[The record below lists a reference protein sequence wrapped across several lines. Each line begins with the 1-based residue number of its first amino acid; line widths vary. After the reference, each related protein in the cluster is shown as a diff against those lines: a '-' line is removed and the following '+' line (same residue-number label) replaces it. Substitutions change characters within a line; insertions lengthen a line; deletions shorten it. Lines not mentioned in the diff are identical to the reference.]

1 MNRAHLY
8 LLSALLTLV
17 GLGIF
22 AYKAAVLGFPLLPET
37 ETKVWTV
44 QARFSIEAGRQ
55 PVKAVLQIP
64 TGQPGYSILD
74 EKFVSRGYGLT
85 LGEQDETGGREA
97 RWAIREASGRQ
108 TLYYRAVVYADGDRR
123 LTDAP
128 PPPSPP
134 VLVEPFQTAF
144 DALVAAVRQES
155 ADTVTFTEAVL
166 RRLGRGDPDESAELL
181 LTPGRGAASR
191 AQLAVQLLAAI
202 GVPARVAYGLPLEER
217 RRRARFRPWL
227 EVYDE
232 GRWLGFDP
240 TTGDVGWPEDYLVW
254 WRGQR
259 PLIQV
264 QGAGNPE
271 VQVSVQSDVVA
282 AMEVAERRAELQE
295 SRLVEFSLF
304 GLPIQTQAVYGVML
318 LIPIGALLMVLL
330 RNVVGIKTFGT
341 FTPILVALA
350 FRETRLL
357 WGIVL
362 FTVVVSLGLGLRFY
376 LERLRLLLVPRL
388 AAVLTLVV
396 LLMAAISVLSHRLG
410 FETGLSVALFP
421 LVILTM
427 AIERMSIVW
436 EERGGSEAIQEGL
449 GSLLVAALS
458 YLVMSLDAVEH
469 LVFVFPELLLVLLA
483 AMLLLGRYRGFR
495 LLELV
500 RFRALSRE

>member
-1 MNRAHLY
+1 MNRAY
-8 LLSALLTLV
+8 LFVLAALLTV
-17 GLGIF
+17 IGLGVF
-22 AYKAAVLGFPLLPET
+22 TYKAAVLGFPLLPEA

-44 QARFSIEAGRQ
+44 QARFSIQAGRK

-64 TGQPGYSILD
+64 NGQPGYSILD

-85 LGEQDETGGREA
+85 LDEQQEGGGREA
-97 RWAIREASGRQ
+97 RWAIRQAAGRQ
-108 TLYYRAVVYADGDRR
+108 TLYYRAVVYADDGQR
-123 LTDAP
+123 LTDR
-128 PPPSPP
+128 PSPP
-134 VLVEPFQTAF
+134 APPMLVEPFQTAF
-144 DALVAAVRQES
+144 EGLVAEVRRES
-155 ADTVTFTEAVL
+155 ADTITFTAAVL
-166 RRLGRGDPDESAELL
+166 RRLGKDETDETAELL
-181 LTPGRGAASR
+181 MGSGRAAARR

-232 GRWLGFDP
+232 GRWLAFDP
-240 TTGDVGWPEDYLVW
+240 ATGEEGWPDDLLIW
-254 WRGQR
+254 WRGDR

-271 VQVSVQSDVVA
+271 VQISVQSDAVA
-282 AMEVAERRAELQE
+282 AMEVAERRAELRS

-318 LIPIGALLMVLL
+318 LIPVGALLMVLL

-350 FRETRLL
+350 FRETRLV

-362 FTVVVSLGLGLRFY
+362 FTLVVSLGLGLRFY
-376 LERLRLLLVPRL
+376 LEKLRLLLVPRL

-410 FETGLSVALFP
+410 IETGLSVALFP

-427 AIERMSIVW
+427 AIERLSIVW

-458 YLVMSLDAVEH
+458 YLVMSLDVVEH
-469 LVFVFPELLLVLLA
+469 LVVIFPELLLVLLA

-495 LLELV
+495 LLELR
-500 RFRALSRE
+500 RFRALSGE

>member
-1 MNRAHLY
+1 LLGQGRA
-8 LLSALLTLV
+8 
-17 GLGIF
+17 
-22 AYKAAVLGFPLLPET
+22 AA
-37 ETKVWTV
+37 
-44 QARFSIEAGRQ
+44 R
-55 PVKAVLQIP
+55 
-64 TGQPGYSILD
+64 
-74 EKFVSRGYGLT
+74 
-85 LGEQDETGGREA
+85 
-97 RWAIREASGRQ
+97 
-108 TLYYRAVVYADGDRR
+108 
-123 LTDAP
+123 
-128 PPPSPP
+128 
-134 VLVEPFQTAF
+134 
-144 DALVAAVRQES
+144 
-155 ADTVTFTEAVL
+155 
-166 RRLGRGDPDESAELL
+166 
-181 LTPGRGAASR
+181 R
-191 AQLAVQLLAAI
+191 AQLAVQMLAAI

-217 RRRARFRPWL
+217 RRQARFRPWL

-232 GRWLGFDP
+232 GRWLAFDP
-240 TTGDVGWPEDYLVW
+240 ASGEEGWPQDLLIW
-254 WRGQR
+254 WRGRR

-271 VQVSVQSDVVA
+271 VQISVQSDAVA
-282 AMEVAERRAELQE
+282 AMEVAERRAELRD

-357 WGIVL
+357 WGLVL
-362 FTVVVSLGLGLRFY
+362 FTLVVSLGLGLRFY
-376 LERLRLLLVPRL
+376 LERLRLLLVPRM

-410 FETGLSVALFP
+410 LETGLSVALFP

-427 AIERMSIVW
+427 AIERLSIVW
-436 EERGGSEAIQEGL
+436 EERGAAEAVQEGL

-469 LVFVFPELLLVLLA
+469 LVFIFPELLLVLLA
-483 AMLLLGRYRGFR
+483 ATLLLGRYRGFR

-500 RFRALSRE
+500 RFRALSGG

>member
-1 MNRAHLY
+1 MNRAS
-8 LLSALLTLV
+8 LLILASLLTAV
-17 GLGIF
+17 GLGVFI
-22 AYKAAVLGFPLLPET
+22 YKATVLGFPLLPEV

-44 QARFSIEAGRQ
+44 QARFSIQAGRQ

-64 TGQPGYSILD
+64 NGQPGYSILD

-85 LGEQDETGGREA
+85 LDEQQEDGGREA
-97 RWAIREASGRQ
+97 RWAIRQAAGRQ
-108 TLYYRAVVYADGDRR
+108 TLYYRAVVYSDGGQR
-123 LTDAP
+123 LTDR
-128 PPPSPP
+128 PSPP
-134 VLVEPFQTAF
+134 APPVMVEPFQTAF
-144 DALVAAVRQES
+144 DGLVAEVRRES
-155 ADTVTFTEAVL
+155 ADTVTFTAAVL
-166 RRLGRGDPDESAELL
+166 RRLGRGETNETAELL
-181 LTPGRGAASR
+181 MGPGRAATRR

-217 RRRARFRPWL
+217 RRQARFRPWL

-232 GRWLGFDP
+232 GRWLAFDP
-240 TTGDVGWPEDYLVW
+240 ASGEEGWPEDMLIW
-254 WRGQR
+254 WRGSR

-271 VQVSVQSDVVA
+271 VQISVQSDAVA
-282 AMEVAERRAELQE
+282 AMEVAERRAELRS

-318 LIPIGALLMVLL
+318 LIPVGALLMVLL

-350 FRETRLL
+350 FRETRLV
-357 WGIVL
+357 WGVVL
-362 FTVVVSLGLGLRFY
+362 FTLVVSLGLGLRFY
-376 LERLRLLLVPRL
+376 LEKLRLLLVPRL

-410 FETGLSVALFP
+410 LETGLSVALFP

-427 AIERMSIVW
+427 AIERLSIVW

-449 GSLLVAALS
+449 GSLLVASLS
-458 YLVMSLDAVEH
+458 YLVMSLDVVEH
-469 LVFVFPELLLVLLA
+469 LVVTFPELLLVLLA

-495 LLELV
+495 LLELT

>member
-1 MNRAHLY
+1 MSRAHL
-8 LLSALLTLV
+8 LVLTAVLTLV
-17 GLGIF
+17 GLGVF
-22 AYKAAVLGFPLLPET
+22 AYKVTVLGFPLMPEA
-37 ETKVWTV
+37 EAEVWTV

-64 TGQPGYSILD
+64 DGKPGYSILD
-74 EKFVSRGYGLT
+74 ENFVSRGYGLT
-85 LGEQDETGGREA
+85 LGEPETGNGREA
-97 RWAIREASGRQ
+97 RWAIRQASGRQ
-108 TLYYRAVVYADGDRR
+108 TLYYRAVVYSDDGRR
-123 LTDAP
+123 LDDTP
-128 PPPSPP
+128 PPPTPP
-134 VLVEPFQTAF
+134 VLAEPFQTAF
-144 DALVAAVRQES
+144 DGLVAEVRRES
-155 ADTVTFTEAVL
+155 ADTVTFTAAVL
-166 RRLGRGDPDESAELL
+166 RRLHPQTTDETAELL
-181 LTPGRGAASR
+181 MGPGRAAARR

-217 RRRARFRPWL
+217 RSRARFRPWL

-240 TTGDVGWPEDYLVW
+240 ATGEEGWPEDYLVW
-254 WRGQR
+254 WRGRR

-271 VQVSVQSDVVA
+271 VQISVQSDAVT
-282 AMEVAERRAELQE
+282 AMEVAERRAEIRQ
-295 SRLVEFSLF
+295 SRLVEFSLL

-318 LIPIGALLMVLL
+318 LIPIGALIMVLL

-362 FTVVVSLGLGLRFY
+362 FTLVVSLGLGLRFY

-396 LLMAAISVLSHRLG
+396 LMMAVISVLSHKLG
-410 FETGLSVALFP
+410 LETGLSVALFP

-427 AIERMSIVW
+427 AIERLSIVW
-436 EERGGSEAIQEGL
+436 EERGAAEAVQEAL
-449 GSLLVAALS
+449 GSLLVAAVS
-458 YLVMSLDAVEH
+458 YLVMSLDVVDH
-469 LVFVFPELLLVLLA
+469 MVFIFPELLLVLLA
-483 AMLLLGRYRGFR
+483 MTLLLGRYRGFR
-495 LLELV
+495 LLELR
-500 RFRALSRE
+500 RFRALSKP

>member
-1 MNRAHLY
+1 MKRAHLY
-8 LLSALLTLV
+8 ALTAVLTVV

-22 AYKAAVLGFPLLPET
+22 IYKAAVLGFPLLPQT
-37 ETKVWTV
+37 ETRVWTV
-44 QARFSIEAGRQ
+44 QARFSVEAGQQ

-64 TGQPGYSILD
+64 NGQPGFTILD
-74 EKFVSRGYGLT
+74 ENFVSRGYGLT
-85 LGEQDETGGREA
+85 LSEGEENGGREA
-97 RWAIREASGRQ
+97 RWAIRRAAGRQ
-108 TLYYRAVVYADGDRR
+108 TLYYRAVVYADRDRG
-123 LTDAP
+123 LTDSPSP
-128 PPPSPP
+128 PTPP

-144 DALVAAVRQES
+144 DALVAEVRQES
-155 ADTVTFTEAVL
+155 ADTVSFTGALL
-166 RRLGRGDPDESAELL
+166 RRLGRGETDETAELL
-181 LTPGRGAASR
+181 MGPGRAAASR

-217 RRRARFRPWL
+217 RRQARFQPWL

-232 GRWLGFDP
+232 DRWLGFDP
-240 TTGDVGWPEDYLVW
+240 ATGDEGWPDDLLVW
-254 WRGQR
+254 WRGDK
-259 PLIQV
+259 PLIEV
-264 QGAGNPE
+264 HGAGSPE
-271 VQVSVQSDVVA
+271 VQISVQTDAVA
-282 AMEVAERRAELQE
+282 AMEVAERRAELHD

-304 GLPIQTQAVYGVML
+304 SLPIQTQAVYGVML

-362 FTVVVSLGLGLRFY
+362 FTMVVSLGLGLRFY
-376 LERLRLLLVPRL
+376 LEKLRLLLVPRL

-396 LLMAAISVLSHRLG
+396 VLMAAISVLSHRLG
-410 FETGLSVALFP
+410 LETGLSVALFP

-427 AIERMSIVW
+427 AIERLSIVW

-469 LVFVFPELLLVLLA
+469 LVFIFPELLLLLLA

-495 LLELV
+495 LLELR
-500 RFRALSRE
+500 RFRALSGK

>member
-1 MNRAHLY
+1 MNRAHLFI
-8 LLSALLTLV
+8 LTGLLTVV
-17 GLGIF
+17 GLGVF
-22 AYKAAVLGFPLLPET
+22 AYKAAILGFPLLPEAET
-37 ETKVWTV
+37 EVWTV

-64 TGQPGYSILD
+64 NGQPGYSILD
-74 EKFVSRGYGLT
+74 ENFVSRGYGLT
-85 LGEQDETGGREA
+85 LGEQEDGGNREA
-97 RWAIREASGRQ
+97 RWAIRQASGRQ
-108 TLYYRAVVYADGDRR
+108 TLYYRAVVYADEGQG
-123 LTDAP
+123 LTDTP
-128 PPPSPP
+128 PPPVPP

-144 DALVAAVRQES
+144 DSLVAQVRQES
-155 ADTVTFTEAVL
+155 ADTVTFTAAVL
-166 RRLGRGDPDESAELL
+166 RRLGRRETGETAELL
-181 LTPGRGAASR
+181 MGPGRAAARR

-217 RRRARFRPWL
+217 RRQARFRPWL

-232 GRWLGFDP
+232 GSWLAFDP
-240 TTGDVGWPEDYLVW
+240 ATGEEGWPEDLLIW
-254 WRGQR
+254 WRGQQ

-271 VQVSVQSDVVA
+271 VQISVKSDAVA
-282 AMEVAERRAELQE
+282 AMEVAERRAELRD
-295 SRLVEFSLF
+295 SRLLEFSLF

-362 FTVVVSLGLGLRFY
+362 FTLVVSLGLGLRFY
-376 LERLRLLLVPRL
+376 LEKLRLLLVPRL

-396 LLMAAISVLSHRLG
+396 LLMAVISVLSHRLG
-410 FETGLSVALFP
+410 LETGLSVALFP

-427 AIERMSIVW
+427 AIERLSIVW
-436 EERGGSEAIQEGL
+436 EERGGLEAVQEGL

-458 YLVMSLDAVEH
+458 YLVMSLDTVEH
-469 LVFVFPELLLVLLA
+469 MVFIFPELLLVLLA
-483 AMLLLGRYRGFR
+483 ATLLLGRYRGFR

-500 RFRALSRE
+500 RFKALSRE

>member
-8 LLSALLTLV
+8 ILTALLTIV

-22 AYKAAVLGFPLLPET
+22 AYKAAILGFPLLPET
-37 ETKVWTV
+37 EIRVWTV
-44 QARFSIEAGRQ
+44 QARFSIQAGRQ

-64 TGQPGYSILD
+64 NGLPGYTILD
-74 EKFVSRGYGLT
+74 ENFVSRGYGLT
-85 LGEQDETGGREA
+85 LGEQEEDGSREA
-97 RWAIREASGRQ
+97 RWAIRSASGRQ
-108 TLYYRAVVYADGDRR
+108 TLYYRAVVYADEGRS
-123 LTDAP
+123 LTGPP

-134 VLVEPFQTAF
+134 VLPEPFQTAF
-144 DALVAAVRQES
+144 DGLVAEVRRES
-155 ADTVTFTEAVL
+155 ADTVTFTGALL
-166 RRLGRGDPDESAELL
+166 RRLAAADTDETVGLL
-181 LTPGRGAASR
+181 LGPGRAAARR

-217 RRRARFRPWL
+217 RRQARFRPWL
-227 EVYDE
+227 EVFDE
-232 GRWLGFDP
+232 GVWLAFNP
-240 TTGDVGWPEDYLVW
+240 ATGEEGWPQDLLIW

-271 VQVSVQSDVVA
+271 VQISVQSDAVA
-282 AMEVAERRAELQE
+282 AMEVAERRAELRD

-304 GLPIQTQAVYGVML
+304 DLPIQTQAVYGVML

-357 WGIVL
+357 WGMVL
-362 FTVVVSLGLGLRFY
+362 FTLVVSLGLGLRFY

-396 LLMAAISVLSHRLG
+396 LLMAGISVLSHRLG
-410 FETGLSVALFP
+410 LETGLSVALFP
-421 LVILTM
+421 LIILTM
-427 AIERMSIVW
+427 AIERLSIVW
-436 EERGGSEAIQEGL
+436 EERGAAEAIQEGL

-458 YLVMSLDAVEH
+458 YLVMSLDVVEH
-469 LVFVFPELLLVLLA
+469 LVFIFPELLLVLLA
-483 AMLLLGRYRGFR
+483 ATLLLGRYRGFR

>member
-8 LLSALLTLV
+8 LLTALLTIV
-17 GLGIF
+17 GLAVF
-22 AYKAAVLGFPLLPET
+22 VYKAFVLGFPLLPEAET
-37 ETKVWTV
+37 EVWTV
-44 QARFSIEAGRQ
+44 QARFSIQAGRQ

-64 TGQPGYSILD
+64 NGEPGFSILD
-74 EKFVSRGYGLT
+74 ENFVSRGYGLT
-85 LGEQDETGGREA
+85 LGDQEEGAGREA
-97 RWAIREASGRQ
+97 RWAIRRAAGRQ
-108 TLYYRAVVYADGDRR
+108 TLYYRAVVYADPARR
-123 LTDAP
+123 LTDTPSP
-128 PPPSPP
+128 PTPP

-144 DALVAAVRQES
+144 ESLVAEVRRES
-155 ADTVTFTEAVL
+155 ADTVTFVGAL
-166 RRLGRGDPDESAELL
+166 LSRLERGETDETAELL
-181 LTPGRGAASR
+181 LGQGRAASSR
-191 AQLAVQLLAAI
+191 AQLAVELLAAI

-217 RRRARFRPWL
+217 RRQARFRPWL

-232 GRWLGFDP
+232 GHWLGFDP
-240 TTGDVGWPEDYLVW
+240 ATGDEGWPEDLLIW
-254 WRGQR
+254 WRGRR

-271 VQVSVQSDVVA
+271 VEISVQSDAVA
-282 AMEVAERRAELQE
+282 AMEVAERRAELRD

-304 GLPIQTQAVYGVML
+304 SLPIQTQAVYGVML
-318 LIPIGALLMVLL
+318 LIPVGALLMVLL

-357 WGIVL
+357 WGVVL
-362 FTVVVSLGLGLRFY
+362 FTLVVSLGLGLRSY

-396 LLMAAISVLSHRLG
+396 ILMAAISVLSHRLG
-410 FETGLSVALFP
+410 LETGLSVALFP

-427 AIERMSIVW
+427 AIERLSIVW
-436 EERGGSEAIQEGL
+436 EERGGAEAIQEGL

-458 YLVMSLDAVEH
+458 YLVMSLEVVEH
-469 LVFVFPELLLVLLA
+469 MVFIFPELLLLLLA
-483 AMLLLGRYRGFR
+483 ATLLLGRYRGFR
-495 LLELV
+495 LLELT